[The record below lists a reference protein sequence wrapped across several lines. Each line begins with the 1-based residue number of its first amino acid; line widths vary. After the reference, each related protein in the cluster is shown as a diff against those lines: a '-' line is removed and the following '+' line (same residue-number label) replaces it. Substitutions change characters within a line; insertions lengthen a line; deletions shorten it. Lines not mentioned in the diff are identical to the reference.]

1 MANNT
6 PFTISLSG
14 KGFTSPRKYYSEL
27 SNSIEADKY
36 IVLWIDKGVVDAA
49 SGTSDDY
56 CAICIPG
63 DWNTKAELKLD
74 EELANLLKAL
84 AYTKVSAITRYSDGN
99 IKKSTPEN
107 LEQITTQRY
116 ISSWVV
122 NDNQMN
128 IYYGDMIIAK
138 LSSTKEEHD
147 EWYAKYFKGTP

>member
-1 MANNT
+1 MSNNS

-36 IVLWIDKGVVDAA
+36 ITLWIDRAVIDAA
-49 SGTSDDY
+49 SGTDDDY

-74 EELANLLKAL
+74 EELANLLKAFG
-84 AYTKVSAITRYSDGN
+84 YNKVSAIIKYSDGN
-99 IKKSTPEN
+99 IKKGTPEN

-122 NDNQMN
+122 NGDQMN
-128 IYYGDMIIAK
+128 IYYGDTIIAK

-147 EWYAKYFKGTP
+147 EWYRKYFSGTP